1 MRKKILKQKA
11 MNFEEFFNL
20 VLNYVKDKG
29 NSVLTLEEFKKLLKR
44 SLK

>member
-1 MRKKILKQKA
+1 MRKKALKQKT

-29 NSVLTLEEFKKLLKR
+29 NSVLTSKEFKKLLRR